1 VLAHSAQRRRWAS
14 SLLTAAALFICG
26 GALSAQTAGSDY
38 TVKAGDTL
46 SGIAQAAYGD
56 MTLWG
61 GVWEANKA
69 KLPSAANPHNLPA
82 GTVLSLP
89 RFDTEAAKTSARNA
103 RHAAPAFT
111 GSGSGAAAAN
121 ARPVAYS
128 NDYGRFEYLPVAFT
142 QKQLDALPSTN
153 NGKTYGGTDGWT
165 ITVPWEL
172 FQHIIGNHPE
182 MLKYALHLGYDRD
195 FAGTAFYEEGM
206 PTTQPKLE
214 KRYLLI
220 RQIEAAG

>member
-1 VLAHSAQRRRWAS
+1 M
-14 SLLTAAALFICG
+14 
-26 GALSAQTAGSDY
+26 
-38 TVKAGDTL
+38 KAGDTL

-121 ARPVAYS
+121 ARPVP
-128 NDYGRFEYLPVAFT
+128 YGEQGFEYLPVAFT
-142 QKQLDALPSTN
+142 NAQLKAMFVKQGGTAADWTDIASSLINTQYS
-153 NGKTYGGTDGWT
+153 YGGADWHIARYSGWGDGEDVGLTDA
-165 ITVPWEL
+165 ITAKNPEL
-172 FQHIIGNHPE
+172 
-182 MLKYALHLGYDRD
+182 LRYALVYTGDGLDHLQGLVFYKGETVTFDK
-195 FAGTAFYEEGM
+195 APTGTV
-206 PTTQPKLE
+206 
-214 KRYLLI
+214 RYVLV
-220 RQIEAAG
+220 RRAQ

>member
-1 VLAHSAQRRRWAS
+1 M
-14 SLLTAAALFICG
+14 
-26 GALSAQTAGSDY
+26 
-38 TVKAGDTL
+38 KAGDTL

-111 GSGSGAAAAN
+111 GTGSGSGAAAAN
-121 ARPVAYS
+121 ARPVPYS
-128 NDYGRFEYLPVAFT
+128 DDYGSSFEYLPVAFT
-142 QKQLDALPSTN
+142 KKQIDALPFVEREGGSRTY
-153 NGKTYGGTDGWT
+153 TYGGVGGWF
-165 ITVPWEL
+165 ISGDKSLRDAIAAKNPGL
-172 FQHIIGNHPE
+172 
-182 MLKYALHLGYDRD
+182 LKYAIYSGYDALNMWD
-195 FAGTAFYEEGM
+195 TFYYNGKNLAEFQLAGEV
-206 PTTQPKLE
+206 E
-214 KRYLLI
+214 KGVKVETRYVLV
-220 RQIEAAG
+220 RAAQ